1 MVGAAPPLLAC
12 IAKRI
17 VTSPVVVP
25 AGSEHVVDVELF
37 DAPVLVER
45 KAMAMA
51 TRATPVR

>member
-1 MVGAAPPLLAC
+1 
-12 IAKRI
+12 
-17 VTSPVVVP
+17 VVVP